1 MNVRRADMWLANR
14 AFATTAEV
22 SSVGSAVTD
31 LRSRICI
38 LLTLTGFLQVHV
50 IARARTSDASIVRWS
65 PDGTIWMGMERHTMV
80 IATPTRSPTS
90 HTVKRSM
97 SRTQGRATIAGK

>member
-50 IARARTSDASIVRWS
+50 IARARTSDATIVKLEPKWYHM
-65 PDGTIWMGMERHTMV
+65 DVNGKHTMA
-80 IATPTRSPTS
+80 IATPTRSPTR
-90 HTVKRSM
+90 HTVERPTSQ
-97 SRTQGRATIAGK
+97 SQGRATIAGK